1 MASSEDPDLRAELT
15 YFLGLLE
22 YDRQNYKQAAFTL
35 QRYLDRYYKAREDHV
50 RFLLARIYQREGD
63 TKKSADFMN
72 QLKHNPGYEQFLKR

>member
-1 MASSEDPDLRAELT
+1 MRKSLSSVPS
-15 YFLGLLE
+15 LLFSWACSSMTG
-22 YDRQNYKQAAFTL
+22 RIMRQAAFTL

-63 TKKSADFMN
+63 TKKSADFIN